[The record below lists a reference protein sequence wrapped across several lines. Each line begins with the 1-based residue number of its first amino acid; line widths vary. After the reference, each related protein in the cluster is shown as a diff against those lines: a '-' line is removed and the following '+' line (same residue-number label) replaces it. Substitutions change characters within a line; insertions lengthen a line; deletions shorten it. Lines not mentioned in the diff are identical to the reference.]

1 MDKITIDKIVWWI
14 PIKSL
19 RNKFREKMYSNIISN
34 PIIDY
39 NSKVKT
45 IYKHKTIKLIQLET
59 HNRCNNDCQFCPVS
73 IGNEK
78 REYHKMSEELFIKI
92 MNNLSKMNYN
102 QSISLFD
109 NNEPFLDT
117 RIVDFFRIAKEK
129 LPNAFHYI
137 MTNGLIVSLEQFKES
152 YKYLDMFLIDNY
164 NNDGELNPKTKI
176 IYDFCMQNPEYKEK
190 TVILMRRKDEILT
203 SRAGNSP
210 NRQNTLEKI
219 KNLCSLPYWQ
229 FHIRPDG
236 KISLCCN
243 DAWGQMTLGDLNNN
257 TVEEIFNSQ
266 YYNKICKK
274 LLKGR
279 DKIKICEYCDYVD
292 DINRTYNR
300 IINNTASDS
309 LIVFKNYQT
318 NIIK

>member
-1 MDKITIDKIVWWI
+1 MDKKIIEKIAWWI
-14 PIKSL
+14 PLKKY
-19 RNKFREKMYSNIISN
+19 RDKFRERMYENIISN

-45 IYKHKTIKLIQLET
+45 IYKHKNIKLIQLET

-117 RIVDFFRIAKEK
+117 RIVDFFRIAREK

-137 MTNGLIVSLEQFKES
+137 MTNGLVLSLEQFKES
-152 YKYLDMFLIDNY
+152 CKYLDMFLIDNY
-164 NNDGELNPKTKI
+164 NNNDELNPKTKI

-210 NRQNTLEKI
+210 NRQNTLKKI

-279 DKIKICEYCDYVD
+279 DKIKICEYCDYVE
-292 DINRTYNR
+292 DINRIYNR
-300 IINNTASDS
+300 VTNMIAPDS
-309 LIVFKNYQT
+309 LKVFKNHPT